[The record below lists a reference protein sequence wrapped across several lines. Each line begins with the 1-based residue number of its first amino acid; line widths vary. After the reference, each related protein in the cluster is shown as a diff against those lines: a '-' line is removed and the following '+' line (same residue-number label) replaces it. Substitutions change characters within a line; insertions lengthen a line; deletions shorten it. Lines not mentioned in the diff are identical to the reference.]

1 MKHKGRFGDYGGFY
15 VPEVLIPV
23 LEELEDA
30 FYRLKDDEDFKAE
43 MDLLWRDYAGRPTPL
58 YRSGALSKRVGCHV
72 YLKRE
77 DLMHGGA
84 HKLNNGLG
92 QGLLAKH
99 MGKQNSLPKPVP
111 ASTVLPP
118 RLSELCWAW
127 KSRSLWAQP
136 ISSGRCPMFRRCVLW
151 APR

>member
-1 MKHKGRFGDYGGFY
+1 MKHKGRFGDFGGFY

-23 LEELEDA
+23 LEELEEA
-30 FYRLKDDEDFKAE
+30 FYRLRDDDDFKAE
-43 MDLLWRDYAGRPTPL
+43 MDQLSRDYAGRPTPF
-58 YRSGALSKRVGCHV
+58 YRSGALSNRVGCHV

-99 MGKQNSLPKPVP
+99 MGKRKLIAETGAGQHGLATATIGPPTPSPVLIVC
-111 ASTVLPP
+111 SV
-118 RLSELCWAW
+118 
-127 KSRSLWAQP
+127 
-136 ISSGRCPMFRRCVLW
+136 RRG
-151 APR
+151 